1 MSDSIMPPAGQT
13 GKADPATSPDPR
25 AAFILALGR
34 ALHSSGEPTQRIE
47 DVLGTASEHLGL
59 QAQFFVTPTSLFAA
73 FGPEDNQRTHLIR
86 TEPTGADL
94 GMLADV
100 DTIAKR
106 VLRNELSPE
115 GGLAAFEALRRTP
128 DVSHPVFR
136 LLGFVL
142 ASACAARF
150 LDGGLA
156 EMATAGMAGLLV
168 GLISLLAG
176 RNAALARLY
185 EPISAFTAAMV
196 VAGGAYAFDG
206 IAYAKSMLAALIVL
220 VPGMMLTTAIEELT
234 ARHLSSGTARLMGAV
249 TVFMGMG
256 FGVAL
261 AAQLVKV
268 LGGHPP
274 LARAE
279 TLPGWTEWAALVV
292 ASISFGLLL
301 RAKVRDL
308 GWIVLAALLGYGTSQ
323 LGGRVL
329 GPELG
334 MFAAAFAV
342 GLGSNLFARVFDRP
356 EAITEVPGI
365 LILVPGS
372 VGFRSITALLDR
384 EVTSGIETAFQML
397 LIAISLVAG
406 LLIAN
411 LVLPKPRR
419 V

>member
-1 MSDSIMPPAGQT
+1 MQAAGT
-13 GKADPATSPDPR
+13 GGKGADPDPR
-25 AAFILALGR
+25 VAFILALGR

-47 DVLGTASEHLGL
+47 DVLGSAAERLGL
-59 QAQFFVTPTSLFAA
+59 EAQFFVTPTSIFAA
-73 FGPEDNQRTHLIR
+73 FGPEDRQQTHLIR
-86 TEPTGADL
+86 TEPSGANL
-94 GMLADV
+94 GLLADV
-100 DTIAKR
+100 DTVAKQ
-106 VLRNELSPE
+106 VLRGDLAPDR
-115 GGLAAFEALRRTP
+115 GLAALEELRHAPAVT
-128 DVSHPVFR
+128 HPVLR
-136 LLGFVL
+136 IIGFVL

-156 EMATAGMAGLLV
+156 EMATAGVAGLAV
-168 GLISLLAG
+168 GLISLVAG
-176 RNAALARLY
+176 RKAGLQRLY
-185 EPISAFTAAMV
+185 EPVSAFTAAMV

-220 VPGMMLTTAIEELT
+220 VPGMMLTTAMEELT
-234 ARHLSSGTARLMGAV
+234 AQHLSSGTARLMGAV
-249 TVFMGMG
+249 TVFLGMG

-268 LGGHPP
+268 MGGSPP
-274 LARAE
+274 LARADA
-279 TLPGWTEWAALVV
+279 LPGWTEWLALLV
-292 ASISFGLLL
+292 ASVSFGLLL
-301 RAKVRDL
+301 RARPRDL
-308 GWIVLAALLGYGTSQ
+308 GWIVLAALIGYATSQ
-323 LGGRVL
+323 VGGRVL

-334 MFAAAFAV
+334 MFLGAFAV
-342 GLGSNLFARVFDRP
+342 GLGSNLFARAFDRP

-419 V
+419 L